1 MILDFNADWRF
12 YKADGSCRTVHLPH
26 DAMLEEPRQE
36 NCQNGKDC
44 GYFPGGKYAYEKTF
58 SLPGEHLN
66 EALTFLFEGVYQNAV
81 VYLNGEKLPNTVTA
95 IRNLPPMPPEKCVP
109 GKTPCASRW
118 ITVWNPTAAGTRA
131 AASTALCI

>member
-44 GYFPGGKYAYEKTF
+44 GYFPGGKYAYE
-58 SLPGEHLN
+58 
-66 EALTFLFEGVYQNAV
+66 
-81 VYLNGEKLPNTVTA
+81 
-95 IRNLPPMPPEKCVP
+95 
-109 GKTPCASRW
+109 
-118 ITVWNPTAAGTRA
+118 
-131 AASTALCI
+131 

>member
-81 VYLNGEKLPNTVTA
+81 VYLNGEKNCRTPLRLYGIYRRCHRKSA
-95 IRNLPPMPPEKCVP
+95 CR
-109 GKTPCASRW
+109 GKHPARH
-118 ITVWNPTAAGTRA
+118 GG
-131 AASTALCI
+131 

>member
-44 GYFPGGKYAYEKTF
+44 G
-58 SLPGEHLN
+58 
-66 EALTFLFEGVYQNAV
+66 
-81 VYLNGEKLPNTVTA
+81 
-95 IRNLPPMPPEKCVP
+95 
-109 GKTPCASRW
+109 
-118 ITVWNPTAAGTRA
+118 
-131 AASTALCI
+131 

>member
-81 VYLNGEKLPNTVTA
+81 VYPVSYTHLDVYKRQGVYL
-95 IRNLPPMPPEKCVP
+95 
-109 GKTPCASRW
+109 
-118 ITVWNPTAAGTRA
+118 AADTRRQAQFSEA
-131 AASTALCI
+131 AAEIQGSV